1 VGVELCHDTGWKTA
15 GERSRYIMAVTLRG
29 LTGPDT
35 ASSHPRL
42 FRKFNLQ
49 DARVKVTCAA
59 VWHKGL
65 LAGLPA
71 VSRYLV

>member
-1 VGVELCHDTGWKTA
+1 MSRYGVEDGRREVAVHL
-15 GERSRYIMAVTLRG
+15 AVTLRG

>member
-1 VGVELCHDTGWKTA
+1 
-15 GERSRYIMAVTLRG
+15 MAVTPRG

-49 DARVKVTCAA
+49 DAGVKVTCAA